1 MIERVTKFFMQR
13 RTLFW
18 ALMAGILMMGV
29 LSFMRMPKLEDPAI
43 AVKQASVILVYP
55 GADAHQVEIEAAQ
68 PVEDAL
74 RTLPDIKKIKTECR
88 PGQAMINVEF
98 VMELPVEELEQR
110 FDLIRRKASD
120 VAMTLPQ
127 GCMEPIVV
135 DDMVD
140 VYGLLFTLT
149 GDGYGYNEMERY
161 AKMLRR
167 ELLAVPGVRRVNIG
181 GVPQEVLTVAFTPEQ
196 LARNGLMPAQIM
208 MALQSAAKTVDA
220 GALSASGDR
229 VSINVSEA
237 VVTEKDLANLLIDTP
252 EGKKV
257 RLGDLAVITRAQASP
272 KRNLIFVDNEP
283 ALSIAVT
290 LEKSAI
296 VPDVGKAVDAKI
308 SEVTRSM
315 PAGMELQKVFYQ
327 PDKVSQAIDGF
338 MLNLLESVLIVIV
351 VLMFAMGWRSGMI
364 IGFGLILTVA
374 LSFPI
379 LANLGTTLQR
389 ISLGAFI
396 VAMGM
401 LVDNA
406 VVIMDGI
413 LVDKR
418 RGLRPE
424 TYLYRVGRNTAL
436 PLLGATVIA
445 ACTFLPIYLTPGS
458 VGEFAGDLF
467 LVICVSLLVSW
478 VLALI
483 QVPVCAA
490 AWCGEKDPGKAADEI
505 EASAPKPNAF
515 NRAVGRLLRWLIG
528 HKAISLT
535 AAAAILL
542 VTVAG
547 AIKVRQVFFPDF
559 DYKQFVVECYFQPE
573 AHPEAVADRILA
585 LADSARSFPGVD
597 RVVVSTGNAPAR
609 YTLVRPMPTGGDN
622 YAEMIVDCAD
632 FKTMQRVQNELREYL
647 RGIAPEA
654 YVRTR
659 KYNFSISSSHT
670 VEIEFAGPDPAVL
683 RNLSAQA
690 EALMRECP
698 LVDPYSVQ
706 NNWMPR
712 GRQITFNYSQADAQ
726 RAGVNR
732 ADVGNALQAA
742 GDGMAVGVVADGDKQ
757 VPVYVITRRSDGSRV
772 TDLGNIPVWSTA
784 NISFDPAKLAGLATG
799 ATSPADLRENMF
811 RSTML
816 AAVTDS
822 ATLGW
827 NETMITR
834 LNGRRVIEA
843 ECDPDPLNPDAT
855 PAKVEAWLKDRV
867 GGIELPP
874 GYEVRFVGEGEL
886 SGEAIEKLIGFMPM
900 ILLIV
905 FAVLL
910 CLFNNWKKLFVVL
923 VSFPFVLC
931 GIVPLLLLTDTP
943 FTFLAILGFMG
954 LIGMMV
960 KNAIVLVDEITRLS
974 TEEGQHLFHAVVN
987 ATLSR
992 VRPVMLASFTTIV
1005 GMIPLIPDPM
1015 YGSLAVV
1022 VIGGLFVGTL
1032 VTLLLL
1038 PLFYSI
1044 LFKVKKP
1051 DE

>member
-1 MIERVTKFFMQR
+1 R
-13 RTLFW
+13 RL
-18 ALMAGILMMGV
+18 
-29 LSFMRMPKLEDPAI
+29 
-43 AVKQASVILVYP
+43 
-55 GADAHQVEIEAAQ
+55 
-68 PVEDAL
+68 
-74 RTLPDIKKIKTECR
+74 
-88 PGQAMINVEF
+88 
-98 VMELPVEELEQR
+98 
-110 FDLIRRKASD
+110 
-120 VAMTLPQ
+120 
-127 GCMEPIVV
+127 
-135 DDMVD
+135 
-140 VYGLLFTLT
+140 
-149 GDGYGYNEMERY
+149 
-161 AKMLRR
+161 
-167 ELLAVPGVRRVNIG
+167 NIG
-181 GVPQEVLTVAFTPEQ
+181 GVPQEVLTVELTPEQ
-196 LARNGLMPAQIM
+196 LARNGLMPTQVM

-220 GALSASGDR
+220 GAVSNGGDR
-229 VSINVSEA
+229 VAVTVSDA
-237 VVTEKDLANLLIDTP
+237 VVTEKDLSDLLIDTP

-257 RLGDLAVITRAQASP
+257 RLGDLARITRTQASP
-272 KRNLIFVDNEP
+272 RRNLIYVGHEP
-283 ALSIAVT
+283 ALTLAVT
-290 LEKSAI
+290 LESSAI
-296 VPDVGKAVDAKI
+296 VPDVGKEVDAKVA
-308 SEVTRSM
+308 EVMRSM
-315 PAGMELQKVFYQ
+315 PAGMVLQKVFYQ
-327 PDKVSQAIDGF
+327 PDKVSAAVEGF

-351 VLMFAMGWRSGMI
+351 VLMFAMGWRSGVI
-364 IGFGLILTVA
+364 IGFGLVLTVA

-413 LVDKR
+413 LVDR
-418 RGLRPE
+418 QRGLRPE
-424 TYLYRVGRNTAL
+424 TYLYRIGRNTAL
-436 PLLGATVIA
+436 PLLGATVVA

-490 AWCGEKDPGKAADEI
+490 AWFGGKSPAGTAGDTI
-505 EASAPKPNAF
+505 AQAPKPNPF
-515 NRAVGRLLRWLIG
+515 NRAVGTLLRWLIG

-535 AAAAILL
+535 CAMAILL
-542 VTVAG
+542 AAVAG
-547 AIKVRQVFFPDF
+547 MGKVRQVFFPDF

-573 AHPEAVADRILA
+573 ADPEAVTTRILA
-585 LADSARSFPGVD
+585 LADSAQAFPGVE
-597 RVVVSTGNAPAR
+597 RVVVSTGGAPAR

-632 FKTMQRVQNELREYL
+632 FKTMQRVQNELREHL
-647 RGIAPEA
+647 RGIAPDA
-654 YVRTR
+654 YIRTR

-683 RNLSAQA
+683 RGLSARA

-712 GRQITFNYSQADAQ
+712 GRRITFGYSQPDAQ

-732 ADVGNALQAA
+732 SDVANALQAA

-757 VPVYVITRRSDGSRV
+757 IPVYVTMRRADGSRL
-772 TDLGNIPVWSTA
+772 TDLGNIPVWSSA
-784 NISFDPAKLAGLATG
+784 NISIDPSRLAGLATG
-799 ATSPADLRENMF
+799 AVSADDLRKNMF

-827 NETMITR
+827 NETLISR

-855 PAKVEAWLKDRV
+855 PAKVEAWLKDRIDE
-867 GGIELPP
+867 IELPH
-874 GYEVRFVGEGEL
+874 GYDVRFVGEGAL
-886 SGEAIEKLIGFMPM
+886 SGEAIEKLVGFMPM

-943 FTFLAILGFMG
+943 FTFIAILGFMG

-960 KNAIVLVDEITRLS
+960 KNAIVLVDEITRLN
-974 TEEGQHLFHAVVN
+974 TEERQPLYNAVVN

-1022 VIGGLFVGTL
+1022 VIGGLFVGTI

-1038 PLFYSI
+1038 PLFYSL

>member
-1 MIERVTKFFMQR
+1 MRR

-18 ALMAGILMMGV
+18 ALMAGIIVMGV
-29 LSFMRMPKLEDPAI
+29 LSYTRMPKLEDPAI
-43 AVKQASVILVYP
+43 AVKQASVILIYP

-88 PGQAMINVEF
+88 PGQAVINVEF

-110 FDLIRRKASD
+110 FDQIRRKASD

-140 VYGLLFTLT
+140 VYGLLLTLT
-149 GDGYGYNEMERY
+149 GDGYSYPEMERY
-161 AKMLRR
+161 AKLLRR
-167 ELLAVPGVRRVNIG
+167 ELLTVPGVRRVNIG
-181 GVPQEVLTVAFTPEQ
+181 GVPSEVLTVEFSPSQ
-196 LARNGLMPAQIM
+196 LARNGLMPTQVM

-220 GALSASGDR
+220 GAQNNDGDR
-229 VSINVSEA
+229 VPITVSEA
-237 VVTEKDLANLLIDTP
+237 VVTERDLANLLIDTP
-252 EGKKV
+252 EGKKI
-257 RLGDLAVITRAQASP
+257 RLGDIAKITRSTSTP
-272 KRNLIFVDNEP
+272 KRNQIYVDSEP
-283 ALSIAVT
+283 ALTLAVT
-290 LEKSAI
+290 LESSAI
-296 VPDVGKAVDAKI
+296 VPDVGKKVDAKI
-308 SEVTRSM
+308 AEVSRRL
-315 PAGMELQKVFYQ
+315 PAGMVVDKVFYQ
-327 PDKVSQAIDGF
+327 PDKVSDAVEGF
-338 MLNLLESVLIVIV
+338 MLNLLESVLIVII
-351 VLMFAMGWRSGMI
+351 VLMLAMGWRSGVI
-364 IGFGLILTVA
+364 IGFGLVLTVA

-379 LANLGTTLQR
+379 LSSLGTTLQR

-424 TYLYRVGRNTAL
+424 TYLYRIGRDTAF
-436 PLLGATVIA
+436 PLLGATIVA

-467 LVICVSLLVSW
+467 LVICVSLFVSW
-478 VLALI
+478 ILALI

-490 AWCGEKDPGKAADEI
+490 SWITNGEPARSAAGTD
-505 EASAPKPNAF
+505 APAPKPNAF
-515 NRAVGRLLRWLIG
+515 QLAVGKLLRWLIN
-528 HKAISLT
+528 HKALSL
-535 AAAAILL
+535 ACAMAILL
-542 VTVAG
+542 CSLAG
-547 AIKVRQVFFPDF
+547 LTRVRQVFFPDF
-559 DYKQFVVECYFQPE
+559 DYNQFVVECYFEPE
-573 AHPEAVADRILA
+573 AHPEAVTDRVLA
-585 LADSARSFPGVD
+585 LADSAKAFPGVD
-597 RVVVSTGNAPAR
+597 RVVVSTGGAPAR

-622 YAEMIVDCAD
+622 YAELIVDCAD

-647 RGIAPEA
+647 RLIAPEA
-654 YVRTR
+654 YIRTR

-670 VEIEFAGPDPAVL
+670 VEIEFAGPDPTVL
-683 RNLSAQA
+683 RRLSGEA

-712 GRQITFNYSQADAQ
+712 GRRITFSYSQADAQ

-732 ADVGNALQAA
+732 SDVANALQAA

-757 VPVYVITRRSDGSRV
+757 IPVYVITRRDDGSRV
-772 TDLGNIPVWSTA
+772 TDLGSIPVWSTA
-784 NISFDPAKLAGLATG
+784 NLSIDPSKLAGLATG
-799 ATSPADLRENMF
+799 ATSADDLRKGMF

-822 ATLGW
+822 ASLGW
-827 NETMITR
+827 SETMITR

-855 PAKVEAWLKDRV
+855 PAKVEAWLRDHIDQIK
-867 GGIELPP
+867 LPE
-874 GYEVRFVGEGEL
+874 GYELRFVGEGEL
-886 SGEAIEKLIGFMPM
+886 SGEAIDKLIGFMPM
-900 ILLIV
+900 VLLIV

-910 CLFNNWKKLFVVL
+910 CLFNSWKKLFVVL
-923 VSFPFVLC
+923 ASFPFVLC

-974 TEEGQHLFHAVVN
+974 AEEGQHMYHAVVN
-987 ATLSR
+987 ATLNR
-992 VRPVMLASFTTIV
+992 VRPVILASFTTVV

-1022 VIGGLFVGTL
+1022 VIGGLSVGTI

>member
-1 MIERVTKFFMQR
+1 MERITKFFMQR

-29 LSFMRMPKLEDPAI
+29 LSYLRMPKLEDPAI
-43 AVKQASVILVYP
+43 AVKQASVVLIYP
-55 GADAHQVEIEAAQ
+55 GADAHQVETEAAQ

-110 FDLIRRKASD
+110 FDLVRRKASD

-127 GCMEPIVV
+127 GCMDPIVV

-149 GDGYGYNEMERY
+149 GDGYDYAEMERY
-161 AKMLRR
+161 AKLLRR
-167 ELLAVPGVRRVNIG
+167 ELLTVPGVRRVNIG
-181 GVPQEVLTVAFTPEQ
+181 GVPQEVLTVEFTPEQ
-196 LARNGLMPAQIM
+196 LARNGLMPTQVM

-220 GALSASGDR
+220 GAVSNGGDR
-229 VSINVSEA
+229 VAVTVSDA
-237 VVTEKDLANLLIDTP
+237 VVTEKDLSDLLSDTP

-257 RLGDLAVITRAQASP
+257 RLGDLARITRTQASP
-272 KRNLIFVDNEP
+272 RRNLIYVGHEP
-283 ALSIAVT
+283 ALTLAVT
-290 LEKSAI
+290 LESSAI
-296 VPDVGKAVDAKI
+296 VPDVGKEVDAKVA
-308 SEVTRSM
+308 EVMRSM
-315 PAGMELQKVFYQ
+315 PAGMVLQKVFYQ
-327 PDKVSQAIDGF
+327 PDKVSAAVEGF

-351 VLMFAMGWRSGMI
+351 VLMFAMGWRSGVI
-364 IGFGLILTVA
+364 IGFGLVLTVA

-413 LVDKR
+413 LVDR
-418 RGLRPE
+418 QRGLRPE
-424 TYLYRVGRNTAL
+424 TYLYRLGPNTAL
-436 PLLGATVIA
+436 PLLGATVVA

-490 AWCGEKDPGKAADEI
+490 AWFGGKRPAGPAGDTI
-505 EASAPKPNAF
+505 AQAPKPNPI
-515 NRAVGRLLRWLIG
+515 NRAVGTLLRWLIG
-528 HKAISLT
+528 HKAISLPC
-535 AAAAILL
+535 AMAILL
-542 VTVAG
+542 AAVAG
-547 AIKVRQVFFPDF
+547 MGKVRQVFFPDF

-573 AHPEAVADRILA
+573 ADPEAVTTRILA
-585 LADSARSFPGVD
+585 LADSAQAFPGVE
-597 RVVVSTGNAPAR
+597 RVVVSTGGAPAR

-632 FKTMQRVQNELREYL
+632 FKTMQRVQNELREHL
-647 RGIAPEA
+647 RGIAPDA
-654 YVRTR
+654 YIRTR

-683 RNLSAQA
+683 RGLSARA

-712 GRQITFNYSQADAQ
+712 GRRITFGYSQPDAQ

-732 ADVGNALQAA
+732 SDVANALQAA

-757 VPVYVITRRSDGSRV
+757 IPVYVTMRRADGSRL
-772 TDLGNIPVWSTA
+772 TDLGNIPVWSSA
-784 NISFDPAKLAGLATG
+784 NISIDPSRLAGLATG
-799 ATSPADLRENMF
+799 AVSADDLRKNMF
-811 RSTML
+811 
-816 AAVTDS
+816 
-822 ATLGW
+822 
-827 NETMITR
+827 
-834 LNGRRVIEA
+834 
-843 ECDPDPLNPDAT
+843 
-855 PAKVEAWLKDRV
+855 
-867 GGIELPP
+867 
-874 GYEVRFVGEGEL
+874 
-886 SGEAIEKLIGFMPM
+886 
-900 ILLIV
+900 
-905 FAVLL
+905 
-910 CLFNNWKKLFVVL
+910 
-923 VSFPFVLC
+923 
-931 GIVPLLLLTDTP
+931 
-943 FTFLAILGFMG
+943 
-954 LIGMMV
+954 
-960 KNAIVLVDEITRLS
+960 
-974 TEEGQHLFHAVVN
+974 
-987 ATLSR
+987 
-992 VRPVMLASFTTIV
+992 
-1005 GMIPLIPDPM
+1005 
-1015 YGSLAVV
+1015 
-1022 VIGGLFVGTL
+1022 
-1032 VTLLLL
+1032 
-1038 PLFYSI
+1038 
-1044 LFKVKKP
+1044 
-1051 DE
+1051 